1 MRRELPK
8 CFVFPFH
15 LGKLHGMRL
24 PENIQLLF
32 HEKFKKPLT
41 KTLQSHRQ
49 ADYFQRKA
57 CFFLIFSIF
66 HNI

>member
-41 KTLQSHRQ
+41 KTLQSHR
-49 ADYFQRKA
+49 
-57 CFFLIFSIF
+57 
-66 HNI
+66 

>member
-1 MRRELPK
+1 MRREQPK

-15 LGKLHGMRL
+15 LGKLHGIRL

-57 CFFLIFSIF
+57 CFFLILSIF